1 MIYCIGDA
9 STFSEVG
16 RRVCVRYLLYL
27 LVMTVLI
34 ALISLPFFSLQIG
47 NTQNGNQYSEL
58 YQMVLNII
66 PDNLFTPFSRGN
78 TLQIMFVGII
88 IGLTMLVIGKNTQV
102 VAELAE
108 QLGFIVDGIMGFISK
123 LVPVFVFGSL
133 FNIIVSSDLSSL
145 AAGGKFFAGTLAGC
159 IILILFHTVLACV
172 KMHISPLE
180 LWKRTFSTFIIAIS
194 TASSS
199 AAFAE
204 NKRTC
209 TEKLGISH
217 HLANFGVPFGQ
228 LLYPPGASV
237 LFWFAAVC
245 VAESS
250 GAEVSEVWIITAIAV
265 SVILSVASP
274 PVPGGMTASFT
285 ILFTQL
291 GLQVSDL
298 AVILSLTSI
307 LDFAVTATDV
317 FTQQC
322 VLAITSRSIEKT
334 KTIKEQ
340 S

>member
-1 MIYCIGDA
+1 MRTLRRWTLILHERTLRLKLFDALMKNKPDNGAATGYHRAAPSDFPRVPERGCRSDDLPFGRLGIYCIGDA
-9 STFSEVG
+9 SIFIEVG

-159 IILILFHTVLACV
+159 ILLILFHKVLACV

-250 GAEVSEVWIITAIAV
+250 GA
-265 SVILSVASP
+265 
-274 PVPGGMTASFT
+274 
-285 ILFTQL
+285 
-291 GLQVSDL
+291 
-298 AVILSLTSI
+298 
-307 LDFAVTATDV
+307 
-317 FTQQC
+317 
-322 VLAITSRSIEKT
+322 
-334 KTIKEQ
+334 
-340 S
+340 